1 MHIYT
6 LHTGP
11 PRPHVTSADV
21 GQRANTV
28 HSARL
33 TSPPVGRLPASQR
46 KFLQLHVLAVRSST

>member
-1 MHIYT
+1 M
-6 LHTGP
+6 
-11 PRPHVTSADV
+11 TSADV

-33 TSPPVGRLPASQR
+33 TSPPVGRLPASHH